1 MCWMESGF
9 FFFRTPWYTLPKHK
23 DQSSAGQYLWEILY
37 VPQYGQTRA
46 PQKNCLKFK
55 APGCVGVRQLYL
67 SLSRP
72 PPGLTVETVQLF
84 CPHVSVV
91 RERERE
97 GKSRSLNF
105 FPLLALSFRPTLK
118 ALPEPT
124 PPALQKCSSRM
135 QIQVMQQPMKKRRVN
150 RLQPV
155 VCENFHKFSQRF
167 SSPLRCRNSSL
178 IIKKKLAPGSGE
190 AAQAWVGR
198 MVLLMTSHSW

>member
-1 MCWMESGF
+1 MYIYIYCSTFYICLMCWMESGF

-124 PPALQKCSSRM
+124 HPRCKSAAAECRFRSCRSNQWRRGALTASNLWFAKTFTNFPNGSPP
-135 QIQVMQQPMKKRRVN
+135 P
-150 RLQPV
+150 
-155 VCENFHKFSQRF
+155 F
-167 SSPLRCRNSSL
+167 
-178 IIKKKLAPGSGE
+178 
-190 AAQAWVGR
+190 AAEIPAW
-198 MVLLMTSHSW
+198 